1 MKGLIKYRYTVIII
15 GVAMKR
21 HPDTGGRKHGNPRT
35 RSTKPRDPFAAI
47 LLTPRARK
55 NLTKHYETAR
65 PHVDPRDLRTW
76 RYESVYQLATR
87 GEAFAR
93 YLAKTGRIAAA
104 ARWQKTADAA
114 MEELA
119 RRKEG

>member
-1 MKGLIKYRYTVIII
+1 MATL
-15 GVAMKR
+15 ALAA
-21 HPDTGGRKHGNPRT
+21 P
-35 RSTKPRDPFAAI
+35 KPRDPFAAI
-47 LLTPRARK
+47 LLPRHDRVRLLA
-55 NLTKHYETAR
+55 HYEYAE

-93 YLAKTGRIAAA
+93 YLAKTGRVAAA

-114 MEELA
+114 FEALGEMKG
-119 RRKEG
+119 R

>member
-1 MKGLIKYRYTVIII
+1 MATATL
-15 GVAMKR
+15 VA
-21 HPDTGGRKHGNPRT
+21 P
-35 RSTKPRDPFAAI
+35 KPRDPFAAI
-47 LLTPRARK
+47 LLPRHDRVRLMAHYEDARSYVEPRA
-55 NLTKHYETAR
+55 LM
-65 PHVDPRDLRTW
+65 TW
-76 RYESVYQLATR
+76 RYDDVYQLATR
-87 GEAFAR
+87 GEMLAR